1 MFKLVSDRST
11 NGRDMRLAVVQTIQ
25 DLMKTNDK
33 IVALEAYL
41 GVASSSFGSDLSI
54 WGLCEKHFE
63 HLWFRSWFLCR
74 S

>member
-33 IVALEAYL
+33 IVALKADL
-41 GVASSSFGSDLSI
+41 GELVSLRIFKKPTLI
-54 WGLCEKHFE
+54 VLYNVVLPKPI
-63 HLWFRSWFLCR
+63 
-74 S
+74 

>member
-33 IVALEAYL
+33 IVALEADL
-41 GVASSSFGSDLSI
+41 GELVSLRIFKKPTLI
-54 WGLCEKHFE
+54 VVYNVVLPKPI
-63 HLWFRSWFLCR
+63 
-74 S
+74 

>member
-33 IVALEAYL
+33 IVALEADL
-41 GVASSSFGSDLSI
+41 GELVSLRISKKPSLI
-54 WGLCEKHFE
+54 VLYNVVLPKPI
-63 HLWFRSWFLCR
+63 
-74 S
+74 

>member
-33 IVALEAYL
+33 IVALKADL
-41 GVASSSFGSDLSI
+41 GELVSLRISKKPTLI
-54 WGLCEKHFE
+54 VLYNVVLPKPI
-63 HLWFRSWFLCR
+63 
-74 S
+74 

>member
-33 IVALEAYL
+33 IVALEADL
-41 GVASSSFGSDLSI
+41 GELVSLRIFKKTTLI
-54 WGLCEKHFE
+54 VLYNVVLPKPI
-63 HLWFRSWFLCR
+63 
-74 S
+74 

>member
-33 IVALEAYL
+33 IVALEADL
-41 GVASSSFGSDLSI
+41 GELVSLRISKKTTLI
-54 WGLCEKHFE
+54 VLYNVVLPKPI
-63 HLWFRSWFLCR
+63 
-74 S
+74 

>member
-33 IVALEAYL
+33 IVALEADL
-41 GVASSSFGSDLSI
+41 GGELVSLRISKKPTLI
-54 WGLCEKHFE
+54 VLYNVVLPKPI
-63 HLWFRSWFLCR
+63 
-74 S
+74 

>member
-33 IVALEAYL
+33 IVALEADL
-41 GVASSSFGSDLSI
+41 GELVSLRIFKKPTLI
-54 WGLCEKHFE
+54 VLYNVVLPKPI
-63 HLWFRSWFLCR
+63 
-74 S
+74 

>member
-33 IVALEAYL
+33 IVALKADL
-41 GVASSSFGSDLSI
+41 GGELVSLRIFKKPTLI
-54 WGLCEKHFE
+54 VLYNVVLPKPI
-63 HLWFRSWFLCR
+63 
-74 S
+74 

>member
-33 IVALEAYL
+33 IAALEADL
-41 GVASSSFGSDLSI
+41 GELVSLRIFKKPTLI
-54 WGLCEKHFE
+54 VLYNVVLPKPI
-63 HLWFRSWFLCR
+63 
-74 S
+74 

>member
-33 IVALEAYL
+33 IVALEADL
-41 GVASSSFGSDLSI
+41 GKLVSLRIFKKPTLI
-54 WGLCEKHFE
+54 VLYNVVLPKPI
-63 HLWFRSWFLCR
+63 
-74 S
+74 